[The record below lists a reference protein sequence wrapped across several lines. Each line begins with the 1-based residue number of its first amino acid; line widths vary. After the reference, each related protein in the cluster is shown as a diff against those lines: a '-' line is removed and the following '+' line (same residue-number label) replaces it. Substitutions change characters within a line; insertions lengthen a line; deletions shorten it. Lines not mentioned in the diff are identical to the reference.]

1 MVNLFQLSQSKMFSL
16 KSLWQAFK
24 FFGNCCSKHCI
35 QKLSSST
42 RPTVNWPLCKVL
54 GTLGPRNLFQDSQC
68 QSEERD
74 VSIIILNYFYLG
86 LPSSFKNRSRPPWVS
101 LTSVHTWRWMASNL
115 KGSNQRRKGVKTW
128 RESTDMWWMYLVY
141 PSQLLLAL
149 IIGYQ
154 FNLRIGK

>member
-42 RPTVNWPLCKVL
+42 RPTVSWPLCKVL

-86 LPSSFKNRSRPPWVS
+86 LPSSFKNRSRPPWVP
-101 LTSVHTWRWMASNL
+101 LTSIHTFYEWLIMERD
-115 KGSNQRRKGVKTW
+115 KKHRRKARSENLAWSHRYVRDVSCIFQPTSSCTHHW
-128 RESTDMWWMYLVY
+128 RSV
-141 PSQLLLAL
+141 
-149 IIGYQ
+149 
-154 FNLRIGK
+154 